1 MSNKILGSVKW
12 FNELKGFGFI
22 TPENGSPDVFVHFKS
37 IVSEGF
43 KTLNEGQKVAFDVEQ
58 GAKGPNAA
66 NVTLV

>member
-1 MSNKILGSVKW
+1 MSNKTLGSVKW

-22 TPENGSPDVFVHFKS
+22 TPENGSADVFVHFKS

-43 KTLNEGQKVAFDVEQ
+43 KTLSEGQKVAFDIEQ

>member
-1 MSNKILGSVKW
+1 MSSRILGSVKW